1 MLKGILPS
9 SFLHQLSPATLS
21 SGFRHSSFKALTPS
35 SFKALTPSSSWS
47 IPATRTTFLRAMST
61 TMHAVQIPQHGDSS
75 VLAWVP
81 VPKPSP
87 KPDQVL
93 VKVAYAGV
101 NFIDTYQ
108 RSGLYPQSMPFIVGR
123 EGSGEIV
130 EVGPEAQGGF
140 KVGDRVAFMAP
151 GSYAEYDAIP
161 TLAVAKLPASVSLE
175 DVKHHFFFVRGKI
188 LAFLS
193 GR

>member
-1 MLKGILPS
+1 MLKGLRSGSTFPL
-9 SFLHQLSPATLS
+9 LHQLSPATLP
-21 SGFRHSSFKALTPS
+21 SGFGRSSLKTFIPS
-35 SFKALTPSSSWS
+35 SFS
-47 IPATRTTFLRAMST
+47 IPATRITFLRAMST

-75 VLAWVP
+75 VLAWIP
-81 VPKPSP
+81 VPKPNP

-130 EVGPEAQGGF
+130 EVGSKAQGGF

-151 GSYAEYDAIP
+151 GSYAEYDAVP
-161 TLAVAKLPASVSLE
+161 TLTVAKLPDTVSLE
-175 DVKHHFFFVRGKI
+175 DVRHPFFFC
-188 LAFLS
+188 S
-193 GR
+193 WE